1 MNEWMNEWMNE
12 TYILLSLETFLNENS
27 NGYIVFGHDK
37 IQMELNCAWTYRI
50 KILSRYNIPN

>member
-1 MNEWMNEWMNE
+1 MNE

-37 IQMELNCAWTYRI
+37 IQMELNCARTYRI

>member
-27 NGYIVFGHDK
+27 NGYIVSGHDK
-37 IQMELNCAWTYRI
+37 IQMEFKFCT
-50 KILSRYNIPN
+50 NI